1 MWVFAIVVVLL
12 IGAITVVAMG
22 RGAAMTPVFADRP
35 DSLVPDHMLT
45 SRDLRHVQFA
55 IGVRGYRMDEVDSLL
70 DRLAEELAARE
81 AREAGEAHEMRE
93 THEVREMRE
102 AREAG
107 EAHDE
112 HTVRDAAANQRAED
126 AVARERDSGAGAREG
141 RD

>member
-70 DRLAEELAARE
+70 DRLAEELAVRE
-81 AREAGEAHEMRE
+81 AREA
-93 THEVREMRE
+93 REMRE
-102 AREAG
+102 AREAN
-107 EAHDE
+107 EAGAAGDE
-112 HTVRDAAANQRAED
+112 HTLRDAAANQRAED
-126 AVARERDSGAGAREG
+126 PVARERDSGAGAREG

>member
-1 MWVFAIVVVLL
+1 MWVFTIVVVLL
-12 IGAITVVAMG
+12 IGAIVVVAMG

-35 DSLVPDHMLT
+35 DSLVPGDHMLT

-81 AREAGEAHEMRE
+81 AREAREAHGAHE
-93 THEVREMRE
+93 T
-102 AREAG
+102 REAG
-107 EAHDE
+107 EARDQP
-112 HTVRDAAANQRAED
+112 TVRDAAAKQRAED
-126 AVARERDSGAGAREG
+126 VVARERDSGAGAREG

>member
-70 DRLAEELAARE
+70 DRLAEELAVRE
-81 AREAGEAHEMRE
+81 AREA
-93 THEVREMRE
+93 REMRE
-102 AREAG
+102 AREANEAHEAG
-107 EAHDE
+107 EAGDE

-126 AVARERDSGAGAREG
+126 PVARERDSGAGAREG

>member
-70 DRLAEELAARE
+70 DRLAEELAVREARE
-81 AREAGEAHEMRE
+81 AREM
-93 THEVREMRE
+93 REMRE
-102 AREAG
+102 AREAHEAG
-107 EAHDE
+107 EAGDD
-112 HTVRDAAANQRAED
+112 HTVRDAAATQRAED
-126 AVARERDSGAGAREG
+126 PLARERDSGAGAREG